1 MTEKTQSTI
10 YKIICNDP
18 DITDCYVGSTTNFKK
33 RMANHKDAIHNYKS
47 RKHKYKLYE
56 FIRNHGGWDNWR
68 PVEIITHNCIDKLE
82 VALHERFYIDAL
94 KPSLNT
100 QIPLRTRKE
109 WIECNRDKINDLAN
123 NYYHKNKE
131 VCLASQKKWREANR
145 EKLKIDKK
153 NYYDKNKER
162 ILQKKREQYALS
174 KQTNPPLSV

>member
-1 MTEKTQSTI
+1 MTEKKQSTI

-56 FIRNHGGWDNWR
+56 FIRNHGGWNNWR
-68 PVEIITHNCIDKLE
+68 PIEIITHNCVDKLE
-82 VALHERFYIDAL
+82 VAVHERFYIDAL

-109 WIECNRDKINDLAN
+109 WIECNRDKINGIAN
-123 NYYHKNKE
+123 SYYHKNKE
-131 VCLASQKKWREANR
+131 VCLASQKKWREANK

-174 KQTNPPLSV
+174 KETNPSLSV